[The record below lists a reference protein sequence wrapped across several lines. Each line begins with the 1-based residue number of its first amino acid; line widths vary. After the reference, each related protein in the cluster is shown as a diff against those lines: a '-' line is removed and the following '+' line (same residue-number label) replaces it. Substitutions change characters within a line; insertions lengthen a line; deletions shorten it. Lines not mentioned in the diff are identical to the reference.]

1 MKELTEYQ
9 ENRVKALN
17 QWKNTSF
24 EEKFYRVIAWLKSKG
39 EDVTSRHPHD
49 LTGREIQECIEFY
62 NSTQNKSFSTHQVIK
77 LSDLQPC
84 FTGSFEEC
92 EDYKNSCMYSNA
104 YVISP
109 L

>member
-17 QWKNTSF
+17 EWKDTSF

-62 NSTQNKSFSTHQVIK
+62 NSTQNKSFSTHQVVK
-77 LSDLQPC
+77 LSDLQQC
-84 FTGSFEEC
+84 FTGSLEDC

-104 YVISP
+104 YVIYP

>member
-24 EEKFYRVIAWLKSKG
+24 EEKFYRVIAWLKSKN

-49 LTGREIQECIEFY
+49 LTGREIQ
-62 NSTQNKSFSTHQVIK
+62 
-77 LSDLQPC
+77 
-84 FTGSFEEC
+84 
-92 EDYKNSCMYSNA
+92 
-104 YVISP
+104 
-109 L
+109 